1 MKTSRST
8 SLFAFLTSAFIIML
22 LISGCGSENQQEAA
36 SSEEKV
42 ATNNKYTQIF
52 EPIPNEAQAPED
64 NPMTEEKIDLGH
76 MLFFENRLS
85 RSGVISC
92 NTCHVVGAAGVDH
105 RTIAM
110 GDSGR
115 TGPRNSPTVFNAA
128 FLPTQ
133 FWDGRAESLEE
144 QAKGPIQAHV
154 EMDLTPEEAMQRLDE
169 SGYRPFFETAFPDEE
184 EPFTFD
190 NLAKAIASFE
200 RTLITP
206 GSAFDRF
213 LAGEEDA
220 LSSIEKNGLDLF
232 MQSGCTGCHNGPLL
246 GGRAFMPFT
255 HAKNQQGEDMGLYAL
270 TGNEADKYVFR
281 VAPLRNVQFTYP
293 YFHDGSAATLE
304 DAITIMGESQLNR
317 QFSNEEVA
325 SLVAFLESLSGE
337 FPMVTH
343 PRLPR

>member
-1 MKTSRST
+1 MTISSRSSILLFILSF
-8 SLFAFLTSAFIIML
+8 SLLLTAS
-22 LISGCGSENQQEAA
+22 SCSTENQQEEGLR
-36 SSEEKV
+36 EEGSV
-42 ATNNKYTQIF
+42 ENEYAQIF
-52 EPIPNEAQAPED
+52 EPIPKEVKAPED
-64 NPMTEEKIDLGH
+64 NPMTEESIDLGH

-92 NTCHVVGAAGVDH
+92 NSCHVVGAAGVDH

-128 FLPTQ
+128 FLEAQ
-133 FWDGRAESLEE
+133 FWDGRVKTLED

-154 EMDLTPEEAMQRLDE
+154 EMDLTPEEAMQRLE
-169 SGYRPFFETAFPDEE
+169 RSGYRPYFEAAFPNEE
-184 EPFTFD
+184 DPFTFD

-206 GSAFDRF
+206 GSPFDRF
-213 LAGEEDA
+213 LAGEEEA
-220 LSSIEKNGLDLF
+220 LNEQQKAGLELF
-232 MQSGCTGCHNGPLL
+232 MQSGCISCHNGPLL
-246 GGRAFMPFT
+246 GGRSFMPFT
-255 HAKNQQGEDMGLYAL
+255 HAKDKGGEDKGVYAL
-270 TGNEADKYVFR
+270 TGKESDKYVFR

-293 YFHDGSAATLE
+293 YFHDGSAETLE
-304 DAITIMGESQLNR
+304 EAITIMGKSQLNR
-317 QFSNEEVA
+317 QFSEEEVTK
-325 SLVAFLESLSGE
+325 LVAYLESLSGE

>member
-1 MKTSRST
+1 MKTTTRSFIF
-8 SLFAFLTSAFIIML
+8 LFSIAISSATFIL
-22 LISGCGSENQQEAA
+22 VSSCGSENQQGK
-36 SSEEKV
+36 SSV
-42 ATNNKYTQIF
+42 QNPYAQIF
-52 EPIPNEAQAPED
+52 EPIPTEVEAPED

-115 TGPRNSPTVFNAA
+115 VGPRNSPTVYNAA

-133 FWDGRAESLEE
+133 FWDGRAETLEE

-154 EMDLTPEEAMQRLDE
+154 EMDLTPEEAMERLDE
-169 SGYRPFFETAFPDEE
+169 SGYRPYFDTAFPDEE
-184 EPFTFD
+184 DPFTFD

-206 GSAFDRF
+206 GAPFDRF
-213 LAGEEDA
+213 LAGEEEA
-220 LSSIEKNGLDLF
+220 MSELAKGGLDLF
-232 MQSGCTGCHNGPLL
+232 IHSGCISCHSGPLL
-246 GGRAFMPFT
+246 GGRSFMPFT
-255 HAKNQQGEDMGLYAL
+255 HAQNIGSDDKGLYDL
-270 TGNEADKYVFR
+270 TGEESDKYVFR
-281 VAPLRNVQFTYP
+281 VAPLRNVEFTYP

-304 DAITIMGESQLNR
+304 EAITSMGSSQLNR
-317 QFSNEEVA
+317 EFNGDEVTQ
-325 SLVAFLESLSGE
+325 LVAFLKSLSGE

>member
-1 MKTSRST
+1 MTTSTRSSIFLF
-8 SLFAFLTSAFIIML
+8 SLGFALSAIL
-22 LISGCGSENQQEAA
+22 LVSSCGNENQQE
-36 SSEEKV
+36 K
-42 ATNNKYTQIF
+42 ATAQNPYAQIF
-52 EPIPNEAQAPED
+52 EPIPTEVEAPED

-115 TGPRNSPTVFNAA
+115 VGPRNSPTVYNAA

-133 FWDGRAESLEE
+133 FWDGRAKTLEE
-144 QAKGPIQAHV
+144 QAVGPIQEHV
-154 EMDLTPEEAMQRLDE
+154 EMDLTPEEAMDRLDE
-169 SGYRPFFETAFPDEE
+169 SGYRPYFDAAFPDEE
-184 EPFTFD
+184 DPFTFD
-190 NLAKAIASFE
+190 NLAKAIATFE

-206 GSAFDRF
+206 GAPFDRF

-220 LSSIEKNGLDLF
+220 MSELAKKGLDLF
-232 MQSGCTGCHNGPLL
+232 IHGGCISCHSGPLL
-246 GGRAFMPFT
+246 GGRSFMPFT
-255 HAKNQQGEDMGLYAL
+255 HAQNIGGADKGLYDL
-270 TGNEADKYVFR
+270 TGEESDKYVFR
-281 VAPLRNVQFTYP
+281 VAPLRNVEFTYP

-304 DAITIMGESQLNR
+304 EAIAIMGSSQLNR
-317 QFSNEEVA
+317 EFNDDEVTQ
-325 SLVAFLESLSGE
+325 LVAFLKSLSGE